1 MTAVIT
7 DADIREA
14 ALVGLRDQLR
24 TLLSR
29 HEYGAGKK
37 LQELVE
43 RSLASHQGVIEA
55 QIDKALSEALRS
67 PEFTDVLRAE
77 MLHAM
82 RKKFVGVFDGVMHA
96 AGKRA
101 AQDHRAREAIKT
113 AVGQPASTARGV

>member
-24 TLLSR
+24 TMLSR

-37 LQELVE
+37 LQELVIK
-43 RSLASHQGVIEA
+43 SLESKQGIIEA
-55 QIDKALSEALRS
+55 QVDKALAEALMS
-67 PEFTDVLRAE
+67 PEFTEVLRAE
-77 MLHAM
+77 MIHAM
-82 RKKFVGVFDGVMHA
+82 RKKFVGAFDGVMHA

-101 AQDHRAREAIKT
+101 AQDQLGREAIKS
-113 AVGQPASTARGV
+113 AVISQATSPRAE